1 MLLRGLLER
10 FHDPDNMA
18 LVASWMALG
27 KLTKAVTPEGMMRH
41 VEFMRGALRAVV
53 RYCLMATSA
62 RRPVSEGLAL
72 LT

>member
-53 RYCLMATSA
+53 RYCLMVAVCVNQS
-62 RRPVSEGLAL
+62 RRG
-72 LT
+72 